1 MLAPIVEKTSND
13 LTLKSNPRIIHIQPY
28 TQHTVADQ
36 KIPAGRGSNPCAP
49 TTLIA
54 SNCIH
59 VGSTRVRASFLAV
72 SPALTP
78 CAPTTLI
85 ASNCIHVGITRVRAS
100 TTSIEIL
107 NIVGNNLIN
116 FYQHV
121 DDHRATH

>member
-1 MLAPIVEKTSND
+1 M
-13 LTLKSNPRIIHIQPY
+13 
-28 TQHTVADQ
+28 ADQ

-78 CAPTTLI
+78 CAPTT
-85 ASNCIHVGITRVRAS
+85 
-100 TTSIEIL
+100 SIEIL
-107 NIVGNNLIN
+107 SIVGNNLIN